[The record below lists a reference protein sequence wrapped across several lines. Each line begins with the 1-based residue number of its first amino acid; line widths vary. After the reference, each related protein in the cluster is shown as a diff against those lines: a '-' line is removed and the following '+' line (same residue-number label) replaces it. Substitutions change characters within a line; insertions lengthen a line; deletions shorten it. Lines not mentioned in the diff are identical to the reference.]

1 MTAWDAQTYGSRWS
15 EIYDGL
21 PWPGPEEAVDFL
33 AKLAADGPALE
44 LAIGTGRIAIP
55 LARRGVNIHGID
67 SSDEMIGKLRE
78 KEGGAEIPVSKGDIA
93 AFAVDQE
100 YSLVFLVLNTI
111 YALQS
116 QEEQISCF
124 AKAAAALR
132 PGGHFVVEAFMP
144 DPTRFRRNSWTQV
157 HSIDLDLVLIEAD
170 KHDPS
175 TQQILEQHIHFH
187 QGRVDL
193 YPAFLRYIWPS
204 EMDLMARLAGLSL
217 VERYGGWNHEPFN
230 ARSGNN
236 VSVYRRDEA

>member
-1 MTAWDAQTYGSRWS
+1 MTAWNAHTYGSRWS

-21 PWPGPEEAVDFL
+21 PWPGPDEAVDFL
-33 AKLAADGPALE
+33 AKLAADGPTLE

-55 LARRGVNIHGID
+55 LAKRGVDIDGID
-67 SSDEMIGKLRE
+67 SSDEMIGKLRA
-78 KEGGAEIPVSKGDIA
+78 KEGGAEIPVVKGDI
-93 AFAVDQE
+93 VDFKAERE
-100 YSLVFLVLNTI
+100 YSLVFLILNTI
-111 YALQS
+111 YALQT

-124 AKAAAALR
+124 ASAAAALA

-157 HSIDLDLVLIEAD
+157 HDIGLDSVLIEAD

-175 TQQILEQHIHFH
+175 TQQILEQHLHFC

-204 EMDLMARLAGLSL
+204 EMDLMARLAGMTL
-217 VERYGGWNHEPFN
+217 VERSSGWNHEPFN

-236 VSVYRRDEA
+236 VSVYRRNGA